1 MGSNMELLST
11 GIDGLDYML
20 GGGIPKRHIVA
31 VVGQYGTGKT
41 TLGLHFVYA
50 GLQNGEKCIILS
62 FDEDEES
69 LFQDAMSFG
78 MDFES
83 YAENLE
89 ITRLEASEVKE
100 SLRKIKS
107 DLPEVIK
114 AMNASRVLVDTIS
127 VFEALFDESERY
139 KALSSIRNVLKS
151 AGVTAI
157 ITSEAD
163 KNNPMSSKYGLLE
176 YICDGAIS
184 LRYIRGSELDEV
196 RLGIEVVKM
205 RRVKHSRVPKP
216 YEITDS
222 GIVVFEREEIF

>member
-1 MGSNMELLST
+1 MELLST
-11 GIDGLDYML
+11 GIEGLDAML
-20 GGGIPKRHIVA
+20 GGGIPKGHLVA

-41 TLGLHFVYA
+41 TLGLHFINA

-69 LFQDAMSFG
+69 ILEDARSFG
-78 MDFES
+78 MDFETPQ
-83 YAENLE
+83 LE

-107 DLPEVIK
+107 DLPGAIK
-114 AMNASRVLVDTIS
+114 SMGASRVLVDTIS
-127 VFEALFDESERY
+127 VFEALFEESERY
-139 KALSSIRNVLKS
+139 RALASIRNVLKD

-163 KNNPMSSKYGLLE
+163 RNNPTSSKYGLLE

-184 LRYIRGSELDEV
+184 LRYVKSSEFGEV
-196 RLGIEVVKM
+196 RLGLEVVKM

-216 YEITDS
+216 YEITDT

>member
-1 MGSNMELLST
+1 MELLSS
-11 GIDGLDYML
+11 GIDGLDLML
-20 GGGIPKRHIVA
+20 GGGIPKGHIVA

-41 TLGLHFVYA
+41 TLGLHFIYA

-69 LFQDAMSFG
+69 LIQDAKSFG
-78 MDFES
+78 MDFDS
-83 YAENLE
+83 YRDNLE

-107 DLPEVIK
+107 DLPEIIK
-114 AMNASRVLVDTIS
+114 GMGANRVLIDTIS
-127 VFEALFDESERY
+127 VFEALFEDEERY
-139 KALSSIRNVLKS
+139 KALAAIRNILKN
-151 AGVTAI
+151 AKVTAI

-184 LRYIRGSELDEV
+184 LRYIRGSELEEV
-196 RLGIEVVKM
+196 KLGLEVIKM
-205 RRVKHSRVPKP
+205 RRIKHSRKPKP
-216 YEITDS
+216 YEITDT
-222 GIVVFEREEIF
+222 GMVVFEREEIF

>member
-1 MGSNMELLST
+1 MELLST
-11 GIDGLDYML
+11 GIDGLDAML
-20 GGGIPKRHIVA
+20 GGGIPKGHLVA

-62 FDEDEES
+62 FDEDEDS
-69 LFQDAMSFG
+69 LIEDARSFG
-78 MDFES
+78 MDFDS
-83 YAENLE
+83 YSGSLE
-89 ITRLEASEVKE
+89 VTRLEAAEVKE

-107 DLPEVIK
+107 DLPEAIK
-114 AMNASRVLVDTIS
+114 AMGASRVLVDTIS

-139 KALSSIRNVLKS
+139 KALASIRNVLKE

-163 KNNPMSSKYGLLE
+163 KSNPMFSKYGLLE

-184 LRYIRGSELDEV
+184 LRYVRTGMGDGMGEV
-196 RLGIEVVKM
+196 KLGIEVVKM
-205 RRVKHSRVPKP
+205 RRVRHARNPRP
-216 YEITDS
+216 YEITES